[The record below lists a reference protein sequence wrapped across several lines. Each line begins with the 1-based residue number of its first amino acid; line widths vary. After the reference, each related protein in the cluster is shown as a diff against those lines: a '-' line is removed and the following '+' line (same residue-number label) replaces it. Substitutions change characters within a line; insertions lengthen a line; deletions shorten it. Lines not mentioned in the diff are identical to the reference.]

1 MHGGYWCAITV
12 KSLQTLLE
20 TFKDSIYN
28 AYTQGGVPMV
38 VTSSTHHTIL
48 NTTPSS
54 KVGVAFSHVTIWAL
68 SLQTCTIIGLC
79 CREYTYELF
88 YIIT

>member
-1 MHGGYWCAITV
+1 MHAGYWCAITV

-48 NTTPSS
+48 DTTPSP
-54 KVGVAFSHVTIWAL
+54 KVGVACIFTCNNMNYFTSSHDVSHLT
-68 SLQTCTIIGLC
+68 
-79 CREYTYELF
+79 
-88 YIIT
+88 